1 MNYQGTLT
9 SAMEWAAHGK
19 IEDWVHAYLLSD
31 GENKEFSDGLKI
43 VDRIFLGPVAM
54 PINLFTRCSG
64 PEEDMPYRVHPGWW
78 EVKMERI
85 MKAVEE
91 NADLPPII
99 VHYMI
104 PEGKTQGEFEL
115 NDGNHRW
122 EAYHRLGIET
132 AQAIV
137 WITGKDEYD
146 DFMEKYGEYV
156 K

>member
-1 MNYQGTLT
+1 
-9 SAMEWAAHGK
+9 
-19 IEDWVHAYLLSD
+19 
-31 GENKEFSDGLKI
+31 
-43 VDRIFLGPVAM
+43 
-54 PINLFTRCSG
+54 
-64 PEEDMPYRVHPGWW
+64 
-78 EVKMERI
+78 MERI
-85 MKAVEE
+85 LKAVEE

-99 VHYMI
+99 VHYLI

-137 WITGKDEYD
+137 WITDKDEYD
-146 DFMEKYGEYV
+146 DFMEKYGQYV